1 MATIL
6 RNRLEPEGSLRA
18 YLELITPRIVLLLV
32 LTCVTSMIVAAHT
45 SPPVDTVIFT
55 ILGGVLSAWGSSA
68 IHQWLGR
75 EMDSKMAR
83 TPRCP
88 ISCGRIEPVN
98 ALIFGLALVAWAAL
112 ILAVFV
118 NWLAAG
124 LAFLAVL
131 YDVILHGLVS
141 RRNIAVSILISGGA
155 SAMPVLVGWAAAR
168 GMLEPQALILFAIV
182 FYWTL
187 PHSWAL
193 AMMKDDAAADV
204 PMMSVGQGE
213 RVTRYQILF
222 YAVQLLIISLMPGLL
237 LLLPQR
243 PAMLEGL
250 YLLSAVLLGLGFIW
264 RAVKLIRIADKAA
277 VRVVYKYSSAYL
289 GLLFLAMIAD
299 RLLFQGNFG

>member
-6 RNRLEPEGSLRA
+6 RNHLEAEGSLRA
-18 YLELITPRIVLLLV
+18 YLELITPRTVLLLAV
-32 LTCVTSMIVAAHT
+32 TCVTSMIVAVRAVP
-45 SPPVDTVIFT
+45 SADMVIFT

-68 IHQWLGR
+68 IKQYLGR
-75 EMDSKMAR
+75 GVDSKMAR
-83 TPRCP
+83 ISRRP
-88 ISCGRIEPVN
+88 ISCGRIEPMN
-98 ALIFGLALVAWAAL
+98 ALIFGLALVAWSAL

-124 LAFLAVL
+124 LAFLAVV
-131 YDVILHGLVS
+131 YDVILCGLVS
-141 RRNIAVSILISGGA
+141 GRHIALSILIGGGA
-155 SAMPVLVGWAAAR
+155 SAMPALVGWAAAR
-168 GMLEPQALILFAIV
+168 GTVAPQALILFVIV

-193 AMMKDDAAADV
+193 TMMKDDA
-204 PMMSVGQGE
+204 PMMSVGRGE

-222 YAVQLLIISLMPGLL
+222 YALQLLIISLIPGLL

-243 PAMLEGL
+243 LAMLGGL
-250 YLLSAVLLGLGFIW
+250 YLLSAALLGLGFVW
-264 RAVKLIRIADKAA
+264 CAVKLIRIADKAA
-277 VRVVYKYSSAYL
+277 VHVVYKYSSAYL